1 MQEPGILFTDLESSF
16 TPKGTSTMPV
26 LKCLSGIGND
36 VMHRLEDNW
45 QYTGRNCDNITD
57 HIHFFINLCKKEGSG
72 KSKYPSP
79 LRSIFTENLSK
90 LVEQELKQYYGIR

>member
-57 HIHFFINLCKKEGSG
+57 HILFLLDYVKRKDLE
-72 KSKYPSP
+72 KA
-79 LRSIFTENLSK
+79 SIHP
-90 LVEQELKQYYGIR
+90 R